1 MQTSLFVLTLVAALG
16 SGVIGGVFFGFS
28 TFVMRALARIP
39 AAQGIAAMQSIN
51 VVVLNGW
58 FLGVFLGTAAACAV
72 AILVAL
78 LRWQAPGSGYLLVGG
93 LLYLVGTLLVT
104 MVCNVPRND
113 ALAAVVPTAPE
124 RGRRLGGLRRELDL
138 LESRAHR
145 RRHRRGDSFHAG
157 PPRWTGALLV
167 TLIHR

>member
-1 MQTSLFVLTLVAALG
+1 MQTSLFVLKLVAALG
-16 SGVIGGVFFGFS
+16 CGVIGGVFFGFS

-78 LRWQAPGSGYLLVGG
+78 LRWQAPGSAYLLVGG

-113 ALAAVVPTAPE
+113 ALAAVIPTAP
-124 RGRRLGGLRRELDL
+124 D
-138 LESRAHR
+138 A
-145 RRHRRGDSFHAG
+145 AG
-157 PPRWTGALLV
+157 VWAEYVTSWTFWNHVRTAAAIAAAAAV
-167 TLIHR
+167 TLALRE

>member
-1 MQTSLFVLTLVAALG
+1 MQTSRFVLTLVAALG

-28 TFVMRALARIP
+28 TFVMRALARNP

-58 FLGVFLGTAAACAV
+58 FLGVFLGTAAACAA

-113 ALAAVVPTAPE
+113 VLAAAVPTAP
-124 RGRRLGGLRRELDL
+124 D
-138 LESRAHR
+138 A
-145 RRHRRGDSFHAG
+145 AG
-157 PPRWTGALLV
+157 VWAGYVASWTFWNHVRTAAAIAAAAAFTLALA
-167 TLIHR
+167 

>member
-1 MQTSLFVLTLVAALG
+1 MQTSLFVLKLVAALG
-16 SGVIGGVFFGFS
+16 CGVIGGVFFGFS

-58 FLGVFLGTAAACAV
+58 FLGVFLGTAAACAA

-78 LRWQAPGSGYLLVGG
+78 LRWQAPGAGYLLVGG

-113 ALAAVVPTAPE
+113 ALAAVAPTAPDAA
-124 RGRRLGGLRRELDL
+124 GLWADYVA
-138 LESRAHR
+138 S
-145 RRHRRGDSFHAG
+145 
-157 PPRWTGALLV
+157 WTFWNHVRTAAAIAAAAAFTLALV
-167 TLIHR
+167 AQSS